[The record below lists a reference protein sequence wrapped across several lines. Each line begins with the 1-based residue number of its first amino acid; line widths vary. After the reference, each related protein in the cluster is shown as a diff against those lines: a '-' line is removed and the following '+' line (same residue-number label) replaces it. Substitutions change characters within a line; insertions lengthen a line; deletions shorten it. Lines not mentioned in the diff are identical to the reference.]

1 LIIAASPAGR
11 RADFSR
17 PSSPISKKR
26 IDFQDTTMHQASP
39 EQYRRNVTVIA
50 AAAARLPK
58 SQRGADSRRFL
69 EAYYANVDA
78 DDMAARDPAA
88 LAGAALSHLKFARQ
102 RRGRA
107 LVRVFNPTLREH
119 GYTSPHTVIEM
130 VNDDMPFL
138 VDSIGLALTQ
148 RSLTMHF
155 LAHPIFAVARDSAGV
170 LRTIEERGAAGEKH
184 RRLESFQ
191 HVEID
196 RVVDPAVLQGLCA
209 DIERSMRDVRVA
221 CADWAK
227 MRAAARQTA
236 DDLNALHAH
245 LDARDVSEA
254 QALLSWMEDRHFTF
268 LGFKEYRLRTRKG
281 EDALDPVEETGLGL
295 LRAGHKR
302 PRSTNRTLAADI
314 RRQSRSRD
322 LVLVTKA
329 NLQSSVHRAGYIDYV
344 GVKYFDAAGRLA
356 GERRFLGLW
365 TSSAYNSTPREIPLV
380 RHKVAQVVQ
389 HFALAPDS
397 HDGKA
402 LQHILESFPRDE
414 LFQAS
419 VHDLIRL
426 VTGIFGLQERPR
438 VRLLLRRDPFR
449 RFFSCLVFVPREKY
463 NTQVRQ
469 RIERVIGTALSAI
482 SIESQ
487 VQIAEST
494 LARIHI
500 VARTLPSEAAR
511 IDADTL
517 ERQVAVAV
525 RSWSDDFKAALL
537 GRFDEAYALGLFAT
551 YAQAFPAAYT
561 EDFTGE
567 AAALDVTFLEAAE
580 KEPERL
586 HLDIYRP
593 EPRRKDKFFLKI
605 FRSQQDAIPISD
617 LLPMLENMGLKVIA
631 ERPYGLEFSGGRRAW
646 IQDLELVIR
655 GTVVSKF
662 ETLAGDIK
670 SAFTAVWSG
679 HMDSDSF
686 NQLTLTAGVQW
697 RIVMVLRA
705 YCRYL
710 LQTGLPFSQGY
721 IAQVLVNNS
730 GIARSLADLFVARFD
745 PALSDSRRRAVLTRL
760 EQQIGAK
767 LEEVTRS
774 DEDRILRA
782 LWNAVSVTVRTNAYQ
797 TSTGGKFKDYVSL
810 KIESQKMRELPLPKP
825 MFEVFVFSTRMEGV
839 HLRMGFVA
847 RGGIRWSDR
856 REDFRTEILGLMK
869 AQQVKNTVIVPVGA
883 KGGFVVRRPL
893 IGDREAQL
901 AEVIACYQTLI
912 RGMLDLTDNIVEDTI
927 LAPPRVVRHDGDDAY
942 LVVAADKGTATFS
955 DIANAISEEYGFW
968 LGDAFASGGSAGYD
982 HKKMAITARGAWE
995 CVKRHFREIGVDIQ
1009 SQDFTVAGI
1018 GDMAGDVF
1026 GNGML
1031 QSPHIRLVAAFNHQ
1045 HIFLDPDPNAARSF
1059 RERERLFRLPRSS
1072 WEDYSKAAISKGG
1085 GVYSRNAKSLTLSRE
1100 AQALLELPGQVT
1112 PNEVIK
1118 AILKSHVDL
1127 LWNGGIGTYV
1137 KASSES
1143 NSDVGDRSND
1153 ALRIDAPALNCK
1165 VIGEGG
1171 NLGFSQL
1178 GRIEFAR
1185 RGGRLN
1191 TDFIDNS
1198 AGVNTSDVEV
1208 NLKILLNGAVRARE
1222 LTRAGRD
1229 RLLVQMTDE
1238 VAALVLRNN
1247 YLQGQ
1252 AISTSEFQSRERLS
1266 ENASVIRALER
1277 SGDLNRSL
1285 EFLPSEEEIAERRK
1299 AGEGLTRPELAILL
1313 SYGKIWLYKA
1323 LINSNVPED
1332 PYLSGELN
1340 RYFPEPVQ
1348 RRFAARL
1355 KRHRLRREIIA
1366 TAITNSLINRMGPVF
1381 PVRAQ
1386 DDTGAAPAAVARA
1399 YTIAREVFAAR
1410 DIWAQIESLDNRIPA
1425 AVQYTAMYQ
1434 TTRLLRHA
1442 SYWLLENLR
1451 DNLDIE
1457 RAVRRYAAPVG
1468 ELARELGKVIS
1479 ATAHARFGAQRSQL
1493 IEQHVPEHLAGRIA
1507 SLDTMHCALDLA
1519 EAAMAARVP
1528 MEYAAKAYFDI
1539 GERIGLAWIKEQ
1551 IEGLSVEG
1559 QWQAAARRTVRDD
1572 LYGLQRKI
1580 AGAVLKCKGREPAAR
1595 VDHWSAR
1602 HAPSIEALK
1611 RIVVDLRTGSPPD
1624 FATLSVALQA
1634 VRRLAQE

>member
-1 LIIAASPAGR
+1 
-11 RADFSR
+11 
-17 PSSPISKKR
+17 
-26 IDFQDTTMHQASP
+26 MHQART
-39 EQYRRNVTVIA
+39 EQHRKIVSAIV

-58 SQRGADSRRFL
+58 TMRGSNPKQFL

-78 DDMAARDPAA
+78 QDMLARDPAG
-88 LAGAALSHLKFARQ
+88 LAAAALSHLIFARQ

-119 GYTSPHTVIEM
+119 GYVSPHTVIEM

-138 VDSIGLALTQ
+138 VDSIGLALT
-148 RSLTMHF
+148 RRALTLHF
-155 LAHPIFAVARDSAGV
+155 LAHPVFAVARDGTGV
-170 LRTIEERGAAGEKH
+170 LRSIEARGGVPDKR

-191 HVEID
+191 HIEVD
-196 RVVDPAVLQGLCA
+196 RTVDPAILQSLCA
-209 DIERSMRDVRVA
+209 EIERSMRDVRVA

-227 MRAAARQTA
+227 MRSAARRTA
-236 DDLNALHAH
+236 DDLNSLSTRV
-245 LDARDVSEA
+245 DPRDVSET
-254 QALLSWMEDRHFTF
+254 QALLAWMEDRHFTF
-268 LGFKEYRLRTRKG
+268 VGYKEYRLHSRKG
-281 EDALDPVEETGLGL
+281 HDALEPVEASGLGL
-295 LRAGHKR
+295 LRRGHRR
-302 PRSTNRTLAADI
+302 PQSTSRTLPADI

-329 NLQSSVHRAGYIDYV
+329 NLQSTVHRAGYLDYV
-344 GVKYFDAAGRLA
+344 GVKQFDPKGRLL

-365 TSSAYNSTPREIPLV
+365 TSAAYSTNPREIPLV
-380 RHKVAQVVQ
+380 RHKVAQVVL

-419 VHDLIRL
+419 VPELIRI

-449 RFFSCLVFVPREKY
+449 RFYSCLIFVPREKY
-463 NTQVRQ
+463 NTQVRE
-469 RIERVIGTALSAI
+469 RIERVVGEAFAAI
-482 SIESQ
+482 SMESQ
-487 VQIAEST
+487 VQIAESN
-494 LARIHI
+494 LARIHL

-511 IDADTL
+511 IDADAL
-517 ERQVAVAV
+517 ERRIALAV

-537 GRFDEAYALGLFAT
+537 ARFDEAYALYLYAT

-561 EDFTGE
+561 EDFLGD

-580 KEPERL
+580 KEPQLL

-593 EPRRKDKFFLKI
+593 EARRKEKFFLKI
-605 FRSQQDAIPISD
+605 FRGRDAIPISD

-631 ERPYGLEFSGGRRAW
+631 ERPYGLEFAGGRRAW
-646 IQDLELVIR
+646 IQDLELLIQ
-655 GTVVSKF
+655 GSAPISF
-662 ETLAGDIK
+662 EVLEREIK
-670 SAFTAVWSG
+670 SAFTAVWTG
-679 HMDSDSF
+679 RMDNDLF
-686 NQLTLTAGVQW
+686 NQLTLTAGVPW
-697 RIVMVLRA
+697 RLVTVLRA

-721 IAQVLVNNS
+721 IAQVLVNNAVL
-730 GIARSLADLFVARFD
+730 ARNLADLFVARFD
-745 PALSDSRRRAVLTRL
+745 PDVSDTKRRRSLARL
-760 EQQIGAK
+760 EQQIRSR

-782 LWNAVSVTVRTNAYQ
+782 LWNALSVSVRTNAYQ
-797 TSTGGKFKDYVSL
+797 VTDGGHYKDYLSF

-856 REDFRTEILGLMK
+856 REDFRTEVLGLMK

-883 KGGFVVRRPL
+883 KGGFVVRRTMV
-893 IGDREAQL
+893 GDREQQQ

-912 RGMLDLTDNIVEDTI
+912 RGLLDLTDNIVEDKI
-927 LAPPRVVRHDGDDAY
+927 IAPARVVRHDGDDAY

-968 LGDAFASGGSAGYD
+968 MGDGFASGGSAGYD

-995 CVKRHFREIGVDIQ
+995 CVKRHFRELGMDIQ
-1009 SQDFTVAGI
+1009 NKNFSVAGI

-1031 QSPHIRLVAAFNHQ
+1031 QSPHIRLIAAFNHQ
-1045 HIFLDPDPNAARSF
+1045 HIFLDPDPDAARSF
-1059 RERERLFRLPRSS
+1059 KERERMFRLPRSS

-1085 GVYSRNAKSLTLSRE
+1085 GVYSRAAKALTLSRE
-1100 AQALLELPGQVT
+1100 AQVLLELPAQVT
-1112 PNEVIK
+1112 PNEVVK
-1118 AILKSHVDL
+1118 AILESHVDL

-1137 KASSES
+1137 KASTES
-1143 NSDVGDRSND
+1143 HSDVGDRSND
-1153 ALRIDAPALNCK
+1153 AVRIDATELNCK

-1198 AGVNTSDVEV
+1198 AGVNCSDVEV
-1208 NLKILLNGAVRARE
+1208 NLKILLNGAVHARE
-1222 LTRAGRD
+1222 ITRAARD

-1252 AISTSEFQSRERLS
+1252 AISTSEFQAKERLNES
-1266 ENASVIRALER
+1266 AYVIRVLER

-1299 AGEGLTRPELAILL
+1299 AGEGLTRPELAITL

-1332 PYLSGELN
+1332 PYLSVELI
-1340 RYFPEPVQ
+1340 RYFPTPVR
-1348 RRFAARL
+1348 RRFAMRL

-1366 TAITNSLINRMGPVF
+1366 TSITNSLINRMGPVF
-1381 PVRAQ
+1381 PIRAQ
-1386 DDTGAAPAAVARA
+1386 DDTGADPAAIARA
-1399 YTIAREVFAAR
+1399 FTIAREVFAVR
-1410 DIWAQIESLDNRIPA
+1410 DIWAHIEGLDNRIPA
-1425 AVQYTAMYQ
+1425 AVQYTAMSQ
-1434 TTRLLRHA
+1434 TTRLLRHM
-1442 SYWLLENLR
+1442 SYWLLENQR
-1451 DNLDIE
+1451 ENLDIE
-1457 RAVRRYAAPVG
+1457 RGVLRYGAPVAELWG
-1468 ELARELGKVIS
+1468 ELESVLSAAACARLN
-1479 ATAHARFGAQRSQL
+1479 AQRSQL
-1493 IEQHVPEHLAGRIA
+1493 IEQHVPEQLAMRIA
-1507 SLDTMHCALDLA
+1507 SVETLHCALDLV
-1519 EAAMAARVP
+1519 EVAMQARVKIV
-1528 MEYAAKAYFDI
+1528 YAAKAYFDL
-1539 GERIGLAWIKEQ
+1539 GERIGLTWIKEQ
-1551 IEGLSVEG
+1551 IESLSVEG
-1559 QWQAAARRTVRDD
+1559 HWQAVARSTVRDN
-1572 LYGLQRKI
+1572 LYALQRKI
-1580 AGAVLKCKGREPAAR
+1580 TGAALKCKGRDPAAR
-1595 VDHWSAR
+1595 VDHWALR
-1602 HAPSIEALK
+1602 HSTAVDSLK
-1611 RIVVDLRTGSPPD
+1611 RIVVDLRTGSAPD

-1634 VRRLAQE
+1634 VRRLAQD

>member
-1 LIIAASPAGR
+1 
-11 RADFSR
+11 
-17 PSSPISKKR
+17 
-26 IDFQDTTMHQASP
+26 MNQAST
-39 EQYRRNVTVIA
+39 EQHRKILVAIVA
-50 AAAARLPK
+50 AAGRLPK
-58 SQRGADSRRFL
+58 AQRPADYRRFL
-69 EAYYANVDA
+69 HAYFAGVDA
-78 DDMAARDPAA
+78 RDMAARDAAA
-88 LAGAALSHLKFARQ
+88 LAGAALSHLRFARK
-102 RRGRA
+102 RRSRA
-107 LVRVFNPTLREH
+107 LVRVFNPTLRED
-119 GYTSPHTVIEM
+119 GYSSAHTVIEM

-138 VDSIGLALTQ
+138 VDSIGLALTK
-148 RSLTMHF
+148 RSLTTHF
-155 LAHPIFAVARDSAGV
+155 LAHPIFAVARDGAGV
-170 LRTIEERGAAGEKH
+170 LRSIEGRGTASET
-184 RRLESFQ
+184 RQRLESFQ
-191 HVEID
+191 YVEVD
-196 RVVDPAVLQGLCA
+196 RIVDPAILQSLSA
-209 DIERSMRDVRVA
+209 EIERSMRDVRVA
-221 CADWAK
+221 CADWSR

-236 DDLNALHAH
+236 DDLTSLSSRF
-245 LDARDVSEA
+245 DPRDVSEA
-254 QALLSWMEDRHFTF
+254 QALLAWMEDRHFTF
-268 LGFKEYRLRTRKG
+268 LGYKEYRLHTRKG
-281 EDALDPVEETGLGL
+281 ADALDPVESTGLGL

-302 PRSTNRTLAADI
+302 PQSTSRTLASDI

-329 NLQSSVHRAGYIDYV
+329 NLESSVHRAGYLDYV
-344 GVKYFDAAGRLA
+344 GVKYFDATGKLI

-365 TSSAYNSTPREIPLV
+365 TSAAYNSNPREIPLV

-419 VHDLIRL
+419 VPDLIRL

-438 VRLLLRRDPFR
+438 VRLLMRRDPFR
-449 RFFSCLVFVPREKY
+449 RFYSCLIFVPREKY

-469 RIERVIGTALSAI
+469 RIERVIGEELSAI
-482 SIESQ
+482 GMESQ
-487 VQIAEST
+487 VQIAESN

-500 VARTLPSEAAR
+500 VARTQPSEAGR
-511 IDADTL
+511 IDHDGL
-517 ERQVAVAV
+517 EKHVALAV

-537 GRFDEAYALGLFAT
+537 GRFDEAYALHLFSV

-561 EDFTGE
+561 EDFAGD
-567 AAALDVTFLEAAE
+567 AASLDVAFLEAAQ
-580 KEPERL
+580 KEPHIL

-605 FRSQQDAIPISD
+605 FRTEQDAIPISD

-631 ERPYGLEFSGGRRAW
+631 ERPYGLEFAGGRRAW
-646 IQDLELVIR
+646 IQDLELLIQ
-655 GTVVSKF
+655 GTAVAAFDV
-662 ETLAGDIK
+662 LAGEIK
-670 SAFTAVWSG
+670 AAFTAVWTG
-679 HMDSDSF
+679 RMDSDTF
-686 NQLTLTAGVQW
+686 NQLTLAAGIPW
-697 RIVMVLRA
+697 RIVVVMRA

-721 IAQVLVNNS
+721 IAQVLINNV
-730 GIARSLADLFVARFD
+730 GIARNLADLFIARFN
-745 PALSDSRRRAVLTRL
+745 PELSDAARRSTLARL
-760 EQQIGAK
+760 EQQIRSK

-782 LWNAVSVTVRTNAYQ
+782 LWNALAVTVRTNAYQ
-797 TSTGGKFKDYVSL
+797 VSAQGQFKDYLSF
-810 KIESQKMRELPLPKP
+810 KIESQKLRELPLPKP

-856 REDFRTEILGLMK
+856 REDFRTEVLGLMK

-883 KGGFVVRRPL
+883 KGGFVVRRAL
-893 IGDREAQL
+893 SGDREAQL
-901 AEVIACYQTLI
+901 AEVIHCYQTLI
-912 RGMLDLTDNIVEDTI
+912 RGMLDLTDNIVEDKI
-927 LAPPRVVRHDGDDAY
+927 VAPKRVVRHDADDAY

-955 DIANAISEEYGFW
+955 DIANAISEEYAFW

-1009 SQDFTVAGI
+1009 LQDFTVAGI

-1059 RERERLFRLPRSS
+1059 KERERMFRLPRSS
-1072 WEDYSKAAISKGG
+1072 WEDYSKSAISKGG
-1085 GVYSRNAKSLTLSRE
+1085 GVYSRSAKSLSLSRE
-1100 AQALLELPGQVT
+1100 AQALLELPAQAT
-1112 PNEVIK
+1112 PNEVVK

-1137 KASSES
+1137 KADSES
-1143 NSDVGDRSND
+1143 HSDVGDRSND
-1153 ALRIDAPALNCK
+1153 AVRIDAGQLNCK

-1198 AGVNTSDVEV
+1198 AGVNCSDVEV

-1222 LTRAGRD
+1222 ITRAARN

-1252 AISTSEFQSRERLS
+1252 AISTSEFQSKQRLS
-1266 ENASVIRALER
+1266 ESVSVIRALER
-1277 SGDLNRSL
+1277 SGDLNRAL

-1299 AGEGLTRPELAILL
+1299 AGEGLTRPELAIVL

-1332 PYLSGELN
+1332 PYLSGELI
-1340 RYFPEPVQ
+1340 RYFPAPVRQ
-1348 RRFAARL
+1348 RFAVRL

-1386 DDTGAAPAAVARA
+1386 DDTGADPAAIARA

-1410 DIWAQIESLDNRIPA
+1410 DIWAQIEELDNRIPA
-1425 AVQYTAMYQ
+1425 AVQYAAMIQ
-1434 TTRLLRHA
+1434 TSRLLRHT
-1442 SYWLLENLR
+1442 SYWMIENLR
-1451 DNLDIE
+1451 EHLDIE
-1457 RAVRRYAAPVG
+1457 RAVRRYAGPVS
-1468 ELARELGKVIS
+1468 ELWRELHSVLS
-1479 ATAHARFGAQRSQL
+1479 ATARARLAAQRSQL
-1493 IEQHVPEHLAGRIA
+1493 IEQHVPEQLATRIA
-1507 SLDTMHCALDLA
+1507 SLDTLHSALDLV
-1519 EAAMAARVP
+1519 EAAMAARVKIG
-1528 MEYAAKAYFDI
+1528 YAAKAYFDL
-1539 GERIGLAWIKEQ
+1539 GERLGLSWIQEQ
-1551 IEGLSVEG
+1551 IQSLTVEG
-1559 QWQAAARRTVRDD
+1559 KWQAAARRTVRDD
-1572 LYGLQRKI
+1572 LYALHRKI
-1580 AGAVLKCKGREPAAR
+1580 TGAALKCKGRDAQAR
-1595 VDHWSAR
+1595 VEQWSRR
-1602 HAPSIEALK
+1602 HAASVDSLK

-1634 VRRLAQE
+1634 VRRLVQE

>member
-1 LIIAASPAGR
+1 
-11 RADFSR
+11 
-17 PSSPISKKR
+17 
-26 IDFQDTTMHQASP
+26 MHQAST
-39 EQYRRNVTVIA
+39 EQYRRNVTAVLT
-50 AAAARLPK
+50 AAARLPK
-58 SQRGADSRRFL
+58 SQRGTDSKRFL

-78 DDMAARDPAA
+78 ADMAARDPAA
-88 LAGAALSHLKFARQ
+88 LAGAALSHLRFARQ

-148 RSLTMHF
+148 RSLTMHL
-155 LAHPIFAVARDSAGV
+155 LAHPIFAVTRDGAGV
-170 LRTIEERGAAGEKH
+170 LRSIEERGAAAEKH
-184 RRLESFQ
+184 GRLESFQ
-191 HVEID
+191 HVEVD
-196 RVVDPAVLQGLCA
+196 RIVDPVVLQSLCA
-209 DIERSMRDVRVA
+209 QIERGMRDVRVA
-221 CADWAK
+221 CSDWEK
-227 MRAAARQTA
+227 MRAVARLTA
-236 DDLNALHAH
+236 DDLNALPARF
-245 LDARDVSEA
+245 DARDVSET
-254 QALLSWMEDRHFTF
+254 QALLAWMEDRHFTF
-268 LGFKEYRLRTRKG
+268 LGYREYRLRARKG
-281 EDALDPVEETGLGL
+281 DDALDPVESTGLGI
-295 LRAGHKR
+295 LRPGHKVGSGQKR
-302 PRSTNRTLAADI
+302 PQAARRTLSADI

-322 LVLVTKA
+322 LALVTKA
-329 NLQSSVHRAGYIDYV
+329 NIHSTVHRAGYLDYI
-344 GVKYFDAAGRLA
+344 GIKQFGPNGQLI

-365 TSSAYNSTPREIPLV
+365 TSSAYNATPREIPLV

-419 VHDLIRL
+419 VADLIRL

-438 VRLLLRRDPFR
+438 VRLLMRRDPFR
-449 RFFSCLVFVPREKY
+449 RFYSTLIFVPREKY
-463 NTQVRQ
+463 NTQVRE
-469 RIERVIGTALSAI
+469 RIERVIGEAFSAI
-482 SIESQ
+482 SMESQ
-487 VQIAEST
+487 VQIAESN
-494 LARIHI
+494 LARIHL
-500 VARTLPSEAAR
+500 VARTQPSETAP
-511 IDADTL
+511 IDADVL
-517 ERQVAVAV
+517 ERRVAIAV
-525 RSWSDDFKAALL
+525 RSWFDDFKAALL
-537 GRFDEAYALGLFAT
+537 ARFDEAYALRLFAT
-551 YAQAFPAAYT
+551 YSQAFPAAYT
-561 EDFTGE
+561 EDFQGA

-580 KEPERL
+580 KEPQRL

-605 FRSQQDAIPISD
+605 FRNQQDAIPISD

-631 ERPYGLEFSGGRRAW
+631 ERPYGLEFSSGRRAW

-655 GTVVSKF
+655 GSLVTKF
-662 ETLAGDIK
+662 DVLADEIK
-670 SAFTAVWSG
+670 SAFTAVWNG
-679 HMDSDSF
+679 LMDSDSF
-686 NQLTLTAGVQW
+686 NQLTLTAGVPW
-697 RIVMVLRA
+697 RLVVVLRA

-710 LQTGLPFSQGY
+710 LQTGLPFSAGY
-721 IAQVLVNNS
+721 IAQVLVNNA
-730 GIARSLADLFVARFD
+730 GIARNLADLFIARFD
-745 PALSDSRRRAVLTRL
+745 PDLSDSARRSALRRL
-760 EQQIGAK
+760 DQQIRSK

-782 LWNAVSVTVRTNAYQ
+782 LWNALSVTVRTNAYQ
-797 TSTGGKFKDYVSL
+797 TSNTGQFKDYLSF

-825 MFEVFVFSTRMEGV
+825 MFEIFVFSTRMEGV

-856 REDFRTEILGLMK
+856 REDFRTEVLGLMK

-883 KGGFVVRRPL
+883 KGGFVVRRAL
-893 IGDREAQL
+893 TGDRENQL
-901 AEVIACYQTLI
+901 AEVVACYQTLI
-912 RGMLDLTDNIVEDTI
+912 RGMLDLTDNILEDKI
-927 LAPPRVVRHDGDDAY
+927 VPPTRVVRHDGDDAY

-955 DIANAISEEYGFW
+955 DIANAISEDYGFW

-1031 QSPHIRLVAAFNHQ
+1031 QSPHTRLVAAFNHQ

-1085 GVYSRNAKSLTLSRE
+1085 GVYSRSAKSLTLSRE
-1100 AQALLELPGQVT
+1100 AQMLLELPAQVT
-1112 PNEVIK
+1112 PNEVLK
-1118 AILKSHVDL
+1118 AILKAHVDL

-1137 KASSES
+1137 KASTEG

-1153 ALRIDAPALNCK
+1153 SVRIDATELNCK

-1222 LTRAGRD
+1222 ITRAARD
-1229 RLLVQMTDE
+1229 RLLAQMTDE

-1252 AISTSEFQSRERLS
+1252 AISTSEFQSKERLT

-1299 AGEGLTRPELAILL
+1299 AGEGLTRPELAIVL

-1323 LINSNVPED
+1323 LIHSNVPED
-1332 PYLSGELN
+1332 PYLSGELI
-1340 RYFPEPVQ
+1340 RYFPAPVRQ
-1348 RRFAARL
+1348 RFAARL

-1366 TAITNSLINRMGPVF
+1366 TATTNSLINRMGPAF

-1386 DDTGAAPAAVARA
+1386 DDTGADPAAIARA
-1399 YTIAREVFAAR
+1399 YTIAREVFAGR
-1410 DIWAQIESLDNRIPA
+1410 DMWAQIESLDNRIPT

-1451 DNLDIE
+1451 ENLDIE
-1457 RAVRRYAAPVG
+1457 RAVSRYAAPVS
-1468 ELARELGKVIS
+1468 ELSRELTSVIS
-1479 ATAHARFGAQRSQL
+1479 ASACARLGARRSQL
-1493 IEQHVPEHLAGRIA
+1493 IEQHVPEQLATRIA
-1507 SLDTMHCALDLA
+1507 SLDTLHCALDLV
-1519 EAAMAARVP
+1519 EAARTARVKIG
-1528 MEYAAKAYFDI
+1528 YAAKAYFDL
-1539 GERIGLAWIKEQ
+1539 GERIGLTWIKEQ
-1551 IEGLSVEG
+1551 IESLPVEG

-1580 AGAVLKCKGREPAAR
+1580 TGAALKHKGRDAAAR
-1595 VDHWSAR
+1595 VDHWSRR
-1602 HAPSIEALK
+1602 HAAGVETLK